1 MDGFWDSFAVDRD
14 DGDGET
20 YRFSEA
26 MSTDRPVIP
35 TGSNDPDAEMYASFP
50 PVMDP
55 FFFKNKERSDA
66 TLGAL
71 AAGAYKGIRS
81 L

>member
-1 MDGFWDSFAVDRD
+1 MAGLWDSNGADKDDKSAVKTDPAYENPI
-14 DGDGET
+14 GET
-20 YRFSEA
+20 K
-26 MSTDRPVIP
+26 IP
-35 TGSNDPDAEMYASFP
+35 LGSGDPDAEMYASFP

-55 FFFKNKERSDA
+55 FFFKHKERFDA
-66 TLGAL
+66 ILGAL